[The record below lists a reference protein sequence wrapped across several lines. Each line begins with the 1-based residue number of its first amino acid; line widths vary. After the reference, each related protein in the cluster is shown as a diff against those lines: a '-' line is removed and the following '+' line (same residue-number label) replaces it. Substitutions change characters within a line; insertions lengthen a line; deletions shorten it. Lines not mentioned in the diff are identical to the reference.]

1 MISCFRQP
9 RCYRC
14 CPWCQPPRACSAASA
29 VPPPVD
35 GRDPPVG
42 DSWSRRRH
50 RWLRPG
56 TAPRHHR
63 TLAAISTAQPTPL
76 FAAPPLP
83 MRGRSLRQLR
93 RTTAATADCHRCR
106 RRLRPRH
113 PRCRCQPHRQRRC
126 HYLPTLQLSTCR
138 PKLHHHL
145 LFNGAYSSRRRLRNP
160 TSPGCQHR
168 CVGLPPSSTH
178 LSLQLDSL
186 QPGVCPCSSL
196 QHADICAAG
205 LQPALILSA
214 SQPTPPQPCSRLDS
228 IAIPRAL
235 PQAGQLITAEV
246 QAQSRCHRGQRA
258 PAATVRLRA
267 VDRQRTWIGSAR
279 GSAAHGPTA
288 RCLAA
293 CSPRLRS
300 STARRSLAQLGSSKQ
315 RRRHRCSQLAA
326 QPRAPD
332 CHVGRVDAGLWQRC
346 PPRTEIPHGRRLL
359 RPALVA
365 CVDPSPPAASPNAR
379 FADPGR
385 VALLW
390 LPLALPPPPP
400 PTG

>member
-1 MISCFRQP
+1 M
-9 RCYRC
+9 
-14 CPWCQPPRACSAASA
+14 
-29 VPPPVD
+29 VPPP
-35 GRDPPVG
+35 PPLA
-42 DSWSRRRH
+42 S
-50 RWLRPG
+50 
-56 TAPRHHR
+56 PRYRAASPSHPSSHLDR
-63 TLAAISTAQPTPL
+63 TQPTPL

-258 PAATVRLRA
+258 PAASVRLRVLLPLFTQLLQGA
-267 VDRQRTWIGSAR
+267 SSSGLTGS
-279 GSAAHGPTA
+279 PT
-288 RCLAA
+288 
-293 CSPRLRS
+293 RL
-300 STARRSLAQLGSSKQ
+300 G
-315 RRRHRCSQLAA
+315 
-326 QPRAPD
+326 
-332 CHVGRVDAGLWQRC
+332 
-346 PPRTEIPHGRRLL
+346 IRLL
-359 RPALVA
+359 PIWSFTISPYAFAVVIGLQSHICACLVA
-365 CVDPSPPAASPNAR
+365 ADGINYPIAASTS
-379 FADPGR
+379 D
-385 VALLW
+385 W
-390 LPLALPPPPP
+390 
-400 PTG
+400 